1 MFVRQVGAQNA
12 GKSSLINA
20 MRRAVGKGDIKAELT
35 TAALPGTTLG
45 ARDRLDAF
53 PFVYDL
59 VDSYVMAYS
68 AGIDL
73 LPTFVGW
80 GARMSCRLAQSSTS
94 SS

>member
-45 ARDRLDAF
+45 APDRLDTF
-53 PFVYDL
+53 LFVYDISGH
-59 VDSYVMAYS
+59 SYVMVYS
-68 AGIDL
+68 ARIAL
-73 LPTFVGW
+73 LPTFMLVGVR
-80 GARMSCRLAQSSTS
+80 A
-94 SS
+94 

>member
-45 ARDRLDAF
+45 ARDRLDTF
-53 PFVYDL
+53 LFVYDFL
-59 VDSYVMAYS
+59 
-68 AGIDL
+68 GRL
-73 LPTFVGW
+73 
-80 GARMSCRLAQSSTS
+80 SCHGLQCWN
-94 SS
+94 